1 MSFLSLVLP
10 RLHSSSGP
18 FGAGVTPMPDFRER
32 VARAY
37 DDLVALPREN
47 LTWWLGVGMLASIV
61 VLIMKGLV

>member
-1 MSFLSLVLP
+1 
-10 RLHSSSGP
+10 
-18 FGAGVTPMPDFRER
+18 MPDFRER

-61 VLIMKGLV
+61 VLVVKGLV